1 MFLVL
6 SSTYNIITHHCVVS
20 LLTGELANI
29 IFIYKTCFAWC
40 TRVLRLIG
48 TSFFAAAIRVD
59 LNAFAVA
66 FEANHAVF
74 FILEHFFLFFSDPKC
89 STFKVSVPL
98 KWIFYSF
105 ENAKVFHLSECSTY
119 VNNLC
124 IFMMPKPE
132 SGAFGIGIGWG
143 GECSFLKTHLV
154 SPEITV
160 T

>member
-6 SSTYNIITHHCVVS
+6 SSTYHIITHHCVVS

-74 FILEHFFLFFSDPKC
+74 FMLELFFRSR
-89 STFKVSVPL
+89 
-98 KWIFYSF
+98 
-105 ENAKVFHLSECSTY
+105 VFHLKKEVSAERIRIGGPVWVFKNAITSLLLGVELQNWYLDLST
-119 VNNLC
+119 VRDLS
-124 IFMMPKPE
+124 IPHTFVDILE
-132 SGAFGIGIGWG
+132 
-143 GECSFLKTHLV
+143 
-154 SPEITV
+154 
-160 T
+160 